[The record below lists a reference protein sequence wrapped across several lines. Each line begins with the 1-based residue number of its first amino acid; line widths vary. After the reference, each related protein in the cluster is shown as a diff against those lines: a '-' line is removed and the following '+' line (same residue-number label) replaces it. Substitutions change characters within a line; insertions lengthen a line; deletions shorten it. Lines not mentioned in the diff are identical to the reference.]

1 MSDTGLELIL
11 RRDRL
16 ITAAALG
23 FVVILAWAYVAWFAA
38 LSMQPATADMGGDM
52 SMGMDMGDEP
62 VVGPDMTPSSAPWAA
77 PDFVFVATMW
87 TAMMVGMMTPS
98 AAPMIL
104 LYARVGRSAAAQGK
118 PFASSAWFAAGYL
131 LAWTGFAVLAT
142 GAQGALQ
149 QLAVL
154 GPMMQTTNR
163 FVGGGILVAAGIY
176 QFTPLKNACLGQCRA
191 PLTFIQQHGGF
202 RRDTAGSVRLGL
214 LHGLYCIG
222 CCWALMLLLFVGGV
236 MNPVWIAGIVALVLV
251 EKLLPSARWVPWL
264 AGAALIAA
272 GFWLLVTT

>member
-1 MSDTGLELIL
+1 
-11 RRDRL
+11 
-16 ITAAALG
+16 
-23 FVVILAWAYVAWFAA
+23 
-38 LSMQPATADMGGDM
+38 MQPATADMGGDM
-52 SMGMDMGDEP
+52 GMGMDMGMDMGDEP
-62 VVGPDMTPSSAPWAA
+62 MTGPDMTPSSAPWTA

-131 LAWTGFAVLAT
+131 LAWTGFALLAT
-142 GAQGALQ
+142 GAQWALQ
-149 QLAVL
+149 QLALL

-191 PLTFIQQHGGF
+191 PLNFIQQAASAAIPPARCGWDGCTGC
-202 RRDTAGSVRLGL
+202 TA
-214 LHGLYCIG
+214 
-222 CCWALMLLLFVGGV
+222 
-236 MNPVWIAGIVALVLV
+236 
-251 EKLLPSARWVPWL
+251 SA
-264 AGAALIAA
+264 AA
-272 GFWLLVTT
+272 GR